1 MISSSCH
8 CTRISG
14 WWFSQW
20 IYYLPAPITTISRL
34 EKPHGL
40 FQPFRPSALW
50 SAQLA
55 FFDFSCFSSPSRLD
69 TGIRSRLRSGPDC
82 ATTCQDQP
90 RITSGVGLSLLEL
103 AGKLEPAGR
112 LERRRAKPISRGRR
126 RLIVRADW
134 GRLLVALYL

>member
-1 MISSSCH
+1 MSLYPDF
-8 CTRISG
+8 G
-14 WWFSQW
+14 FVVLAMDL
-20 IYYLPAPITTISRL
+20 LPL
-34 EKPHGL
+34 LQKPRGL

-55 FFDFSCFSSPSRLD
+55 LFDFSCFSSASRLD

-112 LERRRAKPISRGRR
+112 LEFAGVPIQFRGA
-126 RLIVRADW
+126 VDN
-134 GRLLVALYL
+134 G